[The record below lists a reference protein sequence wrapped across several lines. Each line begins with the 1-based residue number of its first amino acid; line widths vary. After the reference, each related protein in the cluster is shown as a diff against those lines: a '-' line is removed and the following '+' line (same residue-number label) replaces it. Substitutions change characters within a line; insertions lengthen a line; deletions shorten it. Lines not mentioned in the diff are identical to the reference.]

1 MPDLTAREW
10 LILLPMAILVVLI
23 GVYPEPFL
31 APMHGAVETLLAG
44 GLP

>member
-1 MPDLTAREW
+1 
-10 LILLPMAILVVLI
+10 VVLI

-31 APMHGAVETLLAG
+31 APLHGTVATLLAG

>member
-1 MPDLTAREW
+1 
-10 LILLPMAILVVLI
+10 MAILVVWI

-31 APMHGAVETLLAG
+31 APLHGTVATLLAG

>member
-1 MPDLTAREW
+1 
-10 LILLPMAILVVLI
+10 LPMAILVVWM

-31 APMHGAVETLLAG
+31 APMHGAVASLLAG